1 MLVSSIA
8 RFEAI
13 NTMNNA
19 MFQSM
24 QASNNMMNMIGDSR
38 TFGSIHDMNMLHE
51 LDNRFSITIAT
62 NSLLY
67 KLAYLQEKMFSKM
80 QAEEFARNKKAIDY
94 KA

>member
-19 MFQSM
+19 AFQSM
-24 QASNNMMNMIGDSR
+24 QAANNMLSAVSQAH
-38 TFGSIHDMNMLHE
+38 TFGGEHDLNMLHK
-51 LDNRFSITIAT
+51 LDQKYSLDLAS

-67 KLAYLQEKMFSKM
+67 KIAYLQEKMFAKM
-80 QAEEFARNKKAIDY
+80 QAQELERNKIDY

>member
-19 MFQSM
+19 VFQSM
-24 QASNNMMNMIGDSR
+24 QTTNNMMGLLSSSR
-38 TFGSIHDMNMLHE
+38 TFGGEHDLNMLHE
-51 LDNRFSITIAT
+51 LDNRFSLDLAS

-67 KLAYLQEKMFSKM
+67 KIAYLQEKLF
-80 QAEEFARNKKAIDY
+80 KKLQSQKLEQYKSSIDY